1 MVLTK
6 GQEVWEE
13 LYNEREI
20 INDEK
25 ELKELMIKQLTN
37 EYKQFIIK
45 S

>member
-6 GQEVWEE
+6 GREVWEE

-25 ELKELMIKQLTN
+25 ELEELMIK
-37 EYKQFIIK
+37 
-45 S
+45 

>member
-6 GQEVWEE
+6 GREVWEE

-25 ELKELMIKQLTN
+25 ELEELMIKQLTN
-37 EYKQFIIK
+37 RYKWFIIK

>member
-6 GQEVWEE
+6 GQKVWEE

-25 ELKELMIKQLTN
+25 ELEELMIKQLTN
-37 EYKQFIIK
+37 EYKWFIIK

>member
-25 ELKELMIKQLTN
+25 ELEELMIKQLTN
-37 EYKQFIIK
+37 RYKWFIIK

>member
-25 ELKELMIKQLTN
+25 ELEELMIK
-37 EYKQFIIK
+37 
-45 S
+45 

>member
-20 INDEK
+20 INDER
-25 ELKELMIKQLTN
+25 ELEELLIDT
-37 EYKQFIIK
+37 
-45 S
+45 

>member
-20 INDEK
+20 INDER
-25 ELKELMIKQLTN
+25 ELEELLIDTRQIFK
-37 EYKQFIIK
+37 III
-45 S
+45 

>member
-1 MVLTK
+1 MVLIK

-25 ELKELMIKQLTN
+25 ELEELMIK
-37 EYKQFIIK
+37 
-45 S
+45 